1 MKKLIGTILLTVFFT
16 SATIPAEPTVKIALM
31 KYNGGGDWY
40 ANLETSLKNLIVFCN
55 QNLGTTIN
63 IEQAIVEVGSPDLFN
78 YPFVH
83 MTGHGNVV
91 FTQQEADNL
100 RKYLM
105 GGGFLHISDNYGMD
119 KFIRPQ
125 MKKMK
130 EAKKYQEAIAVGD
143 KVVTVGGIHGKVVE
157 IGDTDIVIALDQGRM
172 RIEKAALSADRK
184 VLEGKT
190 A

>member
-1 MKKLIGTILLTVFFT
+1 MK
-16 SATIPAEPTVKIALM
+16 
-31 KYNGGGDWY
+31 
-40 ANLETSLKNLIVFCN
+40 
-55 QNLGTTIN
+55 
-63 IEQAIVEVGSPDLFN
+63 AIVLQAQGGSMGPL
-78 YPFVH
+78 
-83 MTGHGNVV
+83 
-91 FTQQEADNL
+91 L
-100 RKYLM
+100 LM
-105 GGGFLHISDNYGMD
+105 GGMFIIMYFFM
-119 KFIRPQ
+119 IRPQ

-184 VLEGKT
+184 VIEGKT

>member
-1 MKKLIGTILLTVFFT
+1 MK
-16 SATIPAEPTVKIALM
+16 
-31 KYNGGGDWY
+31 
-40 ANLETSLKNLIVFCN
+40 
-55 QNLGTTIN
+55 
-63 IEQAIVEVGSPDLFN
+63 AIVL
-78 YPFVH
+78 
-83 MTGHGNVV
+83 
-91 FTQQEADNL
+91 QAQ
-100 RKYLM
+100 
-105 GGGFLHISDNYGMD
+105 GGGFGSLLLVGGM
-119 KFIRPQ
+119 FIIMYFFMFRPQ

>member
-1 MKKLIGTILLTVFFT
+1 MKAIVLQ
-16 SATIPAEPTVKIALM
+16 AQ
-31 KYNGGGDWY
+31 GGGFGP
-40 ANLETSLKNLIVFCN
+40 LL
-55 QNLGTTIN
+55 
-63 IEQAIVEVGSPDLFN
+63 
-78 YPFVH
+78 
-83 MTGHGNVV
+83 
-91 FTQQEADNL
+91 
-100 RKYLM
+100 LM
-105 GGGFLHISDNYGMD
+105 GGMFIIMYFFM
-119 KFIRPQ
+119 IRPQ
-125 MKKMK
+125 MKKVK

>member
-1 MKKLIGTILLTVFFT
+1 
-16 SATIPAEPTVKIALM
+16 
-31 KYNGGGDWY
+31 
-40 ANLETSLKNLIVFCN
+40 
-55 QNLGTTIN
+55 
-63 IEQAIVEVGSPDLFN
+63 
-78 YPFVH
+78 
-83 MTGHGNVV
+83 
-91 FTQQEADNL
+91 
-100 RKYLM
+100 M
-105 GGGFLHISDNYGMD
+105 GGMFIIMYFFM
-119 KFIRPQ
+119 IRPQ

>member
-1 MKKLIGTILLTVFFT
+1 MK
-16 SATIPAEPTVKIALM
+16 
-31 KYNGGGDWY
+31 
-40 ANLETSLKNLIVFCN
+40 
-55 QNLGTTIN
+55 
-63 IEQAIVEVGSPDLFN
+63 AIVLQAQSGGFGPL
-78 YPFVH
+78 
-83 MTGHGNVV
+83 
-91 FTQQEADNL
+91 L
-100 RKYLM
+100 LM
-105 GGGFLHISDNYGMD
+105 GGMFIIMYFFM
-119 KFIRPQ
+119 IRPQ